1 MLYRFNKANPILWRD
16 PNTLQIGLG
25 KSSVQL
31 EDLTPDQHQI
41 ISALYSGIVA
51 GQEAGF
57 DKSIGTELGETSN
70 LLERLAAVLERDFEP
85 KTELFGPWQQ
95 LAFAEIA
102 RAGLDYEVNGEMV
115 LAERWLRK
123 LHIDQLD
130 KAGWLLARGLLAS
143 GIGTILTH
151 DTGKILH
158 TDLGELGYP
167 REKLQ
172 LPRATAALEELVQL
186 SLPVSPFPRIQ
197 LLQQLPK
204 QDVKVSFAIIVGH
217 LALDPTRYSRWMNR
231 DVPHLAIIF
240 GLDETEI
247 SPVILPGL
255 TGCLNCFQ
263 QTKIDEDLS
272 WPVLASQLLD
282 LPRMRDDSSSLL
294 ASTGLA
300 LKLILRFLDVEAGF
314 QLAAGNEKLSYGY
327 RINNVDGSI
336 SRMKYEFHP
345 ECSCQKPG

>member
-1 MLYRFNKANPILWRD
+1 MLYRFNKAQPIIWRD
-16 PNTLQIGLG
+16 PSTLQIGLG
-25 KSSVQL
+25 KDSVQL
-31 EDLTPDQHQI
+31 SDLSHNQQQV
-41 ISALYSGIVA
+41 ISALYSGIVS
-51 GQEAGF
+51 GQESGF
-57 DKSIGTELGETSN
+57 DKSIGAEQDETAN
-70 LLERLAAVLERDFEP
+70 LIERVSKVLYKEHDP

-95 LAFAEIA
+95 IAFAEIA

-115 LAERWLRK
+115 LAERWLRTI
-123 LHIDQLD
+123 HIDQLD
-130 KAGWLLARGLLAS
+130 KTGWLLARGLLAS

-151 DTGKILH
+151 DTGKVLS

-167 REKLQ
+167 KEKHDS
-172 LPRATAALEELVQL
+172 PRASAALTELALL
-186 SLPVSPFPRIQ
+186 SLPTSTKPRIQ
-197 LLQQLPK
+197 FFAKTPK
-204 QDVKVSFAIIVGH
+204 QDVKVSFAVIVGH
-217 LALDPTRYSRWMNR
+217 LALDPTRYARWNNR

-240 GLDETEI
+240 GLDETEV
-247 SPVILPGL
+247 SPVVLPGK
-255 TGCLNCFQ
+255 TGCLNCYQ

-282 LPRMRDDSSSLL
+282 LPRMRDDSSALL

-314 QLAAGNEKLSYGY
+314 QLATENENLSYGY
-327 RINNVDGSI
+327 RINNLDGSI